1 MPHHCCV
8 PGCTS
13 NSREKTVEAISFH
26 SFPKDRA
33 LAREWI
39 AKIRRDVGDHFQ
51 VNEHTKVCSLH
62 FEADAYY
69 SGSRKRPD
77 DKKLTTVTRQK
88 LKGDAI
94 PTKFFWSTP
103 ARSRRAPTV
112 RESLP
117 PRKRRKIDCRP
128 SGSSGASEDNV
139 DEASRDELQSDD
151 DSTHQHCVC
160 VSVLNVDKEV
170 LKSKSDKCASLEEE
184 VNTLKAAN
192 LQLGSHVFSFS
203 QIEQQD
209 KLVKYY
215 TGFSTGLMFMACFN
229 FLKSSA
235 EVMRTWKGSSTTPEI
250 WEQHGSKRGSK
261 PKLSLIEQFFLVMVR
276 LQLGLGEVDL
286 AQLFKVSESPV
297 SRNVITWLDVMYHKL
312 HQLPIWLSWCKIA
325 TILQKMVSINP
336 NHHRLHRVLY

>member
-26 SFPKDRA
+26 SFPKDSA

-39 AKIRRDVGDHFQ
+39 AKIRREVGDHFQ

-62 FEADAYY
+62 FEADAYC
-69 SGSRKRPD
+69 SGSRIRPD
-77 DKKLTTVTRQK
+77 DKKLTTVIRQK

-94 PTKFFWSTP
+94 PTKFFG
-103 ARSRRAPTV
+103 V
-112 RESLP
+112 LLP
-117 PRKRRKIDCRP
+117 GRGELQLCANCCHHVSAGRP

-151 DSTHQHCVC
+151 DSTHQHCVY
-160 VSVLNVDKEV
+160 VSVLNAEKEV
-170 LKSKSDKCASLEEE
+170 LKSENARLSDKCASLEEE

-192 LQLGSHVFSFS
+192 LQLGSHVFSLS

-235 EVMRTWKGSSTTPEI
+235 EVMHTWKGVPQPQKFGSSMAASVGP
-250 WEQHGSKRGSK
+250 S
-261 PKLSLIEQFFLVMVR
+261 LSSV
-276 LQLGLGEVDL
+276 
-286 AQLFKVSESPV
+286 
-297 SRNVITWLDVMYHKL
+297 
-312 HQLPIWLSWCKIA
+312 
-325 TILQKMVSINP
+325 
-336 NHHRLHRVLY
+336 